1 VLDEPVDPKHVR
13 TVTRRLGEACGELRR
28 SRFLASFTGVL
39 GSAEVRPEVS
49 VVEEVVVY
57 GLGSP
62 VDGPPQVKYQF
73 ALAVLLSEELKRA
86 KHGGNGGAAI
96 PVLFFDPVF
105 TAIDRE
111 VIESY
116 EGFSV
121 LRDNENCRRAVG
133 SKRTLFFMP
142 HCHPDLYDHLL
153 GANWSPGQLANLLI
167 LGNSFQGYKQK
178 WGNVSPS
185 AAAAKPKPNKMMT
198 TTTTTS
204 MEEEEEDSQEF
215 PKLVWAAEHA
225 REVPIPQC
233 NFVEAGAFN
242 DMSIHYFPGEDI
254 CIPTM

>member
-1 VLDEPVDPKHVR
+1 MDPKQVR
-13 TVTRRLGEACGELRR
+13 TVTKRLGDACGELRR
-28 SRFLASFTGVL
+28 SRFLASFAGVL
-39 GSAEVRPEVS
+39 GSAEVRPSVS
-49 VVEEVVVY
+49 AVEEVVVY

-73 ALAVLLSEELKRA
+73 ALAVLLAEELRA
-86 KHGGNGGAAI
+86 KHRGGNDAVI

-105 TAIDRE
+105 TALDRE

-116 EGFSV
+116 DGFSV

-153 GANWSPGQLANLLI
+153 GANWTPEQLARLAI
-167 LGNSFQGYKQK
+167 LGNSFQGYRQK
-178 WGNVSPS
+178 WG
-185 AAAAKPKPNKMMT
+185 T
-198 TTTTTS
+198 TMTS
-204 MEEEEEDSQEF
+204 MGDEEDAQEF

-242 DMSIHYFPGEDI
+242 DMSIHYFPSAADI
-254 CIPTM
+254 ASVFH